1 MATRWCLGLDN
12 RGMTAKK
19 KFKEIDPKF
28 FFLFF
33 FLKCSSHLTA
43 PELKCIGS
51 CASTESSCISIQRCH
66 LSLTL

>member
-19 KFKEIDPKF
+19 KVQGNRSEVF
-28 FFLFF
+28 FFLF
-33 FLKCSSHLTA
+33 KCSSHLTA

>member
-19 KFKEIDPKF
+19 KKKFKEIDPKF

-33 FLKCSSHLTA
+33 FKM
-43 PELKCIGS
+43 
-51 CASTESSCISIQRCH
+51 Q
-66 LSLTL
+66 